1 MDGDFVVEQGIRDDF
16 IAVRPDD
23 ALIEAGVSD
32 GAVLHGADD
41 VLGSHVIREVDEVFP
56 VTELE
61 RARS

>member
-1 MDGDFVVEQGIRDDF
+1 M
-16 IAVRPDD
+16 
-23 ALIEAGVSD
+23 IEAGVSD

>member
-1 MDGDFVVEQGIRDDF
+1 MDGDFVVEQGIRDDV
-16 IAVRPDD
+16 IAVRPD